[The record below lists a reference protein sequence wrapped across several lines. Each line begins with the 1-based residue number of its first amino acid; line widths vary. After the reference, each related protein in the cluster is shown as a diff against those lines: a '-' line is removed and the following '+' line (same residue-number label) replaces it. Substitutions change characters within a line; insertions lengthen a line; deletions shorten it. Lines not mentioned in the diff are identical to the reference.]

1 MISVGVSRWRAI
13 SDGWTK
19 IDAPMIV
26 PATIAVALTRVRER
40 GRSANLQARPIQCSS
55 PSVSQGT

>member
-1 MISVGVSRWRAI
+1 MPVTDGIWRVI

-26 PATIAVALTRVRER
+26 PTTIAVAWVRPR
-40 GRSANLQARPIQCSS
+40 DGRREDT
-55 PSVSQGT
+55 GG

>member
-1 MISVGVSRWRAI
+1 MSAPATIQASRRPGIDGSAPLI

-26 PATIAVALTRVRER
+26 PTTIAVA
-40 GRSANLQARPIQCSS
+40 
-55 PSVSQGT
+55 